1 MDNSSTTQLPTTW
14 TGLLAPSRA
23 ASDPKKR
30 CGKPPR
36 GLLHR
41 SLLAETVSQPEL
53 CWEAAAQPQSCS
65 ALSPGRPGSSRSLAA
80 EVRRRHR
87 SLPRCCLRAHGEPLS
102 KGRRRCAGTLQT
114 LQAWAGTRCLG
125 RCGEGFGFVA
135 ETAGSSAALSHEALS
150 GAGPAR
156 RAQLQLGGQ
165 FSVMFL
171 LGVFRMPMVSG
182 GKIHACEVLLL
193 SPSLCVILSLSGI

>member
-1 MDNSSTTQLPTTW
+1 MWETSERAPAPLPVSRDRESARAVLGSCGTAAE
-14 TGLLAPSRA
+14 LL
-23 ASDPKKR
+23 
-30 CGKPPR
+30 
-36 GLLHR
+36 
-41 SLLAETVSQPEL
+41 T
-53 CWEAAAQPQSCS
+53 
-65 ALSPGRPGSSRSLAA
+65 LSPGRPGSSRSLAA

-87 SLPRCCLRAHGEPLS
+87 SLPQRCLRAHGEPLS

-135 ETAGSSAALSHEALS
+135 ETAGSSAALSHEALR